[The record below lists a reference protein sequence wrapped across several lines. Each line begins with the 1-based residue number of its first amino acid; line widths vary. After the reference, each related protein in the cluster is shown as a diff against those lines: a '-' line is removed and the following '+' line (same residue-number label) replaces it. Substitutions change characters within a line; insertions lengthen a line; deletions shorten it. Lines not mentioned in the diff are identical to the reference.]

1 MRRCKECVPGRPRL
15 NRTETGIGETG
26 DMQSR
31 SRLQTVLATLALHLG
46 AAALIGYFA
55 YHAYTGDHGLLA
67 KRNFEQELQQLEN
80 DLEALKAQ
88 RAALEHKVSLLAV
101 TQLDPDL
108 LDEQGRR
115 QLDFI
120 HPKDIVLLRNK

>member
-1 MRRCKECVPGRPRL
+1 
-15 NRTETGIGETG
+15 
-26 DMQSR
+26 MQSR
-31 SRLQTVLATLALHLG
+31 SRLQTILATLALHVG

-67 KRNFEQELQQLEN
+67 KRNFEQDLQQLQQ
-80 DLEALKAQ
+80 DLDALKTQ
-88 RAALEHKVSLLAV
+88 RAALEHKVSLLVAN
-101 TQLDPDL
+101 QLDPDL

-120 HPKDIVLLRNK
+120 HPKDIVLLRSK

>member
-1 MRRCKECVPGRPRL
+1 MPGRPCL

>member
-1 MRRCKECVPGRPRL
+1 
-15 NRTETGIGETG
+15 
-26 DMQSR
+26 MQSR
-31 SRLQTVLATLALHLG
+31 SRLQTILATLALHVG

-67 KRNFEQELQQLEN
+67 KRNYEQELQQLQSEL
-80 DLEALKAQ
+80 DQLKAQ

-120 HPKDIVLLRNK
+120 HPKDVVLLRNK

>member
-1 MRRCKECVPGRPRL
+1 
-15 NRTETGIGETG
+15 
-26 DMQSR
+26 MQSR
-31 SRLQTVLATLALHLG
+31 SRLQTILATLALHVG

-67 KRNFEQELQQLEN
+67 KRNYEHELQELQSELDQ
-80 DLEALKAQ
+80 LKAQ

-120 HPKDIVLLRNK
+120 HPKDVVLLRNK

>member
-1 MRRCKECVPGRPRL
+1 
-15 NRTETGIGETG
+15 
-26 DMQSR
+26 MQSR
-31 SRLQTVLATLALHLG
+31 SRLQTILATLALHVG

-67 KRNFEQELQQLEN
+67 KRNYEHELQELQSELDQL
-80 DLEALKAQ
+80 KTQ

-120 HPKDIVLLRNK
+120 HPKDVVLLRNK

>member
-1 MRRCKECVPGRPRL
+1 M
-15 NRTETGIGETG
+15 GETG
-26 DMQSR
+26 AMQSR

>member
-1 MRRCKECVPGRPRL
+1 
-15 NRTETGIGETG
+15 
-26 DMQSR
+26 
-31 SRLQTVLATLALHLG
+31 G

-120 HPKDIVLLRNK
+120 HPKD

>member
-1 MRRCKECVPGRPRL
+1 
-15 NRTETGIGETG
+15 
-26 DMQSR
+26 MQSR
-31 SRLQTVLATLALHLG
+31 SRLQTILATLALHVG

-55 YHAYTGDHGLLA
+55 YHAYTGEHGILA
-67 KRNFEQELQQLEN
+67 QRNFEQDMQQLQGELD
-80 DLEALKAQ
+80 DLKTQ
-88 RAALEHKVSLLAV
+88 RAALEHKVGLLVA

-120 HPKDIVLLRNK
+120 HPKDVVLLRNK